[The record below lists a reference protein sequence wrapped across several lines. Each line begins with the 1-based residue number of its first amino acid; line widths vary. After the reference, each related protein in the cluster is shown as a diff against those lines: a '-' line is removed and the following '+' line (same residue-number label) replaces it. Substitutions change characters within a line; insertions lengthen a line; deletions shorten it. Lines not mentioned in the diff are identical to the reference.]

1 MKTVV
6 IIPNWNG
13 ADFLAEC
20 IDSLL
25 TQTVPLTVVVV
36 DNGST
41 DRSREILKS
50 YGEKIVTIYL
60 DKNYGFTGGVN
71 PGLEYA
77 IENEFEAAA
86 LLNNDATVEKDWLE
100 HLQGPLHGNVG
111 ITTSLILSHDG
122 KTIDTT
128 GDQLTVWGLPHPR
141 GRETNA
147 NSAPTE
153 NEYVFGASGGA
164 SLYSVKMLKEIGLF
178 DQDFF
183 AYYEDVDISWRAQLA
198 SWKVMFVPRAKVYHR
213 IGATSSRM
221 KGFTSYHTFKNL
233 RLLIIKNTP
242 KSLRRIIYPRFYV
255 AYSFFQL
262 KALFSPSALSMLR
275 GSIAGILLTPKK
287 LRERKTILGNQKV
300 SDEYIYGIL
309 THDLPENS
317 NKLRKLRGYWWRL
330 RDVVSSDRNHR

>member
-25 TQTVPLTVVVV
+25 AQTVALTLVVV

-41 DRSREILKS
+41 DRSREILQG
-50 YGEKIVTIYL
+50 YGERIVTIYL
-60 DKNYGFTGGVN
+60 EKNYGFTGGVN

-77 IENEFEAAA
+77 IENGYGAAA
-86 LLNNDATVEKDWLE
+86 LLNNDAVVESDWLE
-100 HLQGPLHGNVG
+100 SLTDSLVGNTG

-141 GRETNA
+141 GREADA
-147 NSAPTE
+147 NTAPTE

-164 SLYSVKMLKEIGLF
+164 SLYSVKMLKQIGLF

-198 SWKVMFVPRAKVYHR
+198 GWKVMFVPSAKVYHR

-233 RLLIIKNTP
+233 RLLILKNTP
-242 KSLRRIIYPRFYV
+242 KSLRRVIYPRFYL

-262 KALFSPSALSMLR
+262 KALFGRNALPMLR
-275 GSIAGILLTPKK
+275 GSLAGILLTPKK
-287 LRERKTILGNQKV
+287 LRERKTILSSQKV
-300 SDEYIYGIL
+300 SDAYIFSIM

-317 NKLRKLRGYWWRL
+317 TKLRKLRSAWWKL
-330 RDVVSSDRNHR
+330 QGKA